1 MSFLIRLTLPMG
13 VIFFSYRLVESI
25 DVFLRKAF
33 SIIESLILLDIGLVG
48 WGNIGL
54 ICHLQL
60 EFCFK

>member
-1 MSFLIRLTLPMG
+1 MG